1 LERQACL
8 LPRRLSLWA
17 DLILCLLLLAACG
30 SATITP
36 PPPVF
41 LRAAGSTSVEPLLA
55 ELAVAYSDRQ
65 PNVTIDIQG
74 GGSQLG
80 YRLVSSGQVDLGLVS
95 WSPGE
100 LAGELRLVPV
110 AHDALAIIVHPQNQ
124 STGLSLAELRDIF
137 SGRRLDWQEVGSPA
151 GPIQVVSREDGSGSR
166 AAFETLVMANQTV
179 TPTAIVL
186 PNSRAVV
193 EYVAQHPKAV
203 AYVSLAF
210 VDDRVF
216 AVPVEGIAPT
226 LDSLAAGSYSLIR
239 DLALV
244 MPRRSSPQV
253 NGLVEFA
260 LSPAGQ
266 AVVQTKWG
274 RVE

>member
-1 LERQACL
+1 LEQACL
-8 LPRRLSLWA
+8 RPCRPSFWA
-17 DLILCLLLLAACG
+17 SLILCLLLLSACG

-41 LRAAGSTSVEPLLA
+41 LRAAGSTSMEPLLA
-55 ELAVAYSDRQ
+55 DLAAAYSSRQ

-80 YRLVSSGQVDLGLVS
+80 YRLVSSGQAELGLLS

-100 LAGELRLVPV
+100 LAGELRLAPV
-110 AHDALAIIVHPQNQ
+110 ARDALAIIVHPQNQ
-124 STGLSLAELRDIF
+124 SAGLSLAELRDIF

-166 AAFETLVMANQTV
+166 AAFEALVMADQAV

-193 EYVAQHPKAV
+193 DYVAQHPEAV

-216 AVPVEGIAPT
+216 AVPVEGVAPT
-226 LDSLAAGSYSLIR
+226 LDSLAAGSYALIR

-244 MPRRSSPQV
+244 MPRRSSSEV
-253 NGLVEFA
+253 NGLVEFV

-266 AVVQTKWG
+266 AIVATKWG
-274 RVE
+274 RIR